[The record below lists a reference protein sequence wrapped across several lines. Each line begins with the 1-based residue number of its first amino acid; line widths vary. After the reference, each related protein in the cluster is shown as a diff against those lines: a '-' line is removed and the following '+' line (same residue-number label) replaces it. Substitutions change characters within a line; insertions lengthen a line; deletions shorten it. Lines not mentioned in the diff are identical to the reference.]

1 MCPFW
6 EEAREGSLAPTG
18 FWEWGNSCKNVKQLY
33 YQEANLKKKKWQEKQ
48 MPVKQK
54 FKSSPPL

>member
-1 MCPFW
+1 MRPSW

-33 YQEANLKKKKWQEKQ
+33 YQEANLEKNGKKSKCQ
-48 MPVKQK
+48 
-54 FKSSPPL
+54 S